1 MTKNNINKMIYIL
14 PSLYETEEFMS
25 LLKNTLSYLD
35 PTLNHSL
42 EYCLYL
48 HTNDKNREFKDRE
61 FKDMGVKVSNN
72 YDKDPEDLI
81 RRVLASQIF
90 EAIYEFKGY
99 GVLHYNL
106 FSRDLVNTPLKLKD
120 YVDNIF
126 TTLETK
132 IIETNQSDKEEF
144 IQFKRP
150 LVLIV
155 KNYLYKD

>member
-1 MTKNNINKMIYIL
+1 MKKNINTTINIL
-14 PSLYETEEFMS
+14 PSVHETEEFIN
-25 LLKNTLSYLD
+25 LLENTLSDLD

-48 HTNDKNREFKDRE
+48 HSNDKDKEFKDV
-61 FKDMGVKVSNN
+61 GVSVGDT
-72 YDKDPEDLI
+72 YDKNPEDLLKYI
-81 RRVLASQIF
+81 LASQIF

-99 GVLHYNL
+99 SVVHYDL
-106 FSRDLVNTPLKLKD
+106 FSKKDLVDKPLKLKY

-132 IIETNQSDKEEF
+132 IIETNESDKDEF
-144 IQFKRP
+144 IEFKRP

-155 KNYLYKD
+155 KSYLPRKDD